1 MSTEEH
7 AVTKVVLLSCF
18 PLQGIPEFVFPQA
31 DHSSDVVKLTQNAD
45 SQ

>member
-1 MSTEEH
+1 MSIKEH

-18 PLQGIPEFVFPQA
+18 PLQDIPGFVFQQA

-45 SQ
+45 SP